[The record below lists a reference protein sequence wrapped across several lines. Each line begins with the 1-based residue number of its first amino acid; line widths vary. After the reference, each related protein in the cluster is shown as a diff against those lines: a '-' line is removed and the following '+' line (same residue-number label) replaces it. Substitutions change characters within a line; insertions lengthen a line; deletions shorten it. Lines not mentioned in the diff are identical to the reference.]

1 MRLRV
6 CVCVCG
12 VFCACL
18 RVSCRRSDVTGVT
31 SEVDAHLAGLKVECW
46 AKEKSGKTSLG
57 EVIVPRASL
66 PLNCE
71 AESWY
76 TLAPGK
82 DTKPSNL
89 RTSASPAELYLRLNY
104 QSVTPL
110 CSARVRC
117 ACAVCACWRRLTS
130 LDRACLGADG
140 IASEGPDEAAAAQLV
155 AAPAT
160 KAKRARTHLPAFT
173 GRRAP
178 AQYALIYLY
187 Y

>member
-1 MRLRV
+1 MCVARVVVGESAAKLKKKRTTSSTRWTPNPVWGGEMLSLYAPSLRKQSCARYSSDHTCAAV

-12 VFCACL
+12 GACA
-18 RVSCRRSDVTGVT
+18 CRRSDVTGAT
-31 SEVDAHLAGLKVECW
+31 SEVDALLAGLKVECW

-66 PLNCE
+66 PLNCG

-110 CSARVRC
+110 CVIVCGVC
-117 ACAVCACWRRLTS
+117 ACAETH
-130 LDRACLGADG
+130 RACL
-140 IASEGPDEAAAAQLV
+140 
-155 AAPAT
+155 
-160 KAKRARTHLPAFT
+160 
-173 GRRAP
+173 
-178 AQYALIYLY
+178 
-187 Y
+187 

>member
-1 MRLRV
+1 
-6 CVCVCG
+6 
-12 VFCACL
+12 
-18 RVSCRRSDVTGVT
+18 
-31 SEVDAHLAGLKVECW
+31 VDAHLAGLKVECW

-110 CSARVRC
+110 CVIVC
-117 ACAVCACWRRLTS
+117 GACAVCGVCVCVCGDS
-130 LDRACLGADG
+130 SCMSLGADG
-140 IASEGPDEAAAAQLV
+140 IAIEGPDEVAAAQLV

-173 GRRAP
+173 R
-178 AQYALIYLY
+178 
-187 Y
+187 